1 MDYTQIAITAISM
14 LGTAIVTYGKV
25 VMDRNKT
32 KKERDH
38 RMDSIEKQLDKHD
51 CDLEK
56 GQNTFIVLQVS
67 LARIETTLV
76 EIKERL
82 ARKDL

>member
-38 RMDSIEKQLDKHD
+38 RMDSIEKKLDKHD

>member
-1 MDYTQIAITAISM
+1 MDYTQIIITAISM

-25 VMDRNKT
+25 AMDRNKT

-38 RMDSIEKQLDKHD
+38 RMDSIEKQLEKHD

>member
-25 VMDRNKT
+25 AMDRNKT
-32 KKERDH
+32 KKDRDN
-38 RMDSIEKQLDKHD
+38 RMDAIEKALDKHE
-51 CDLEK
+51 CDLGK
-56 GQNTFIVLQVS
+56 GQNTFVVLQIS

>member
-25 VMDRNKT
+25 ATDRNKT

-38 RMDSIEKQLDKHD
+38 RMDSIEKQLEKHD
-51 CDLEK
+51 CDLGK
-56 GQNTFIVLQVS
+56 GQATFIVLQVS

>member
-1 MDYTQIAITAISM
+1 MDYTQIVVTAISM
-14 LGTAIVTYGKV
+14 FGTAIVTYGKV
-25 VMDRNKT
+25 SMDRNKT

-38 RMDSIEKQLDKHD
+38 RMDAIEKQLEKHD
-51 CDLEK
+51 CDLGK
-56 GQNTFIVLQVS
+56 GQNTFIGLQVS